1 MTQTTFEQKAPTFIF
16 HKDLFNYSGGF
27 LMYGNN
33 LNDQVFIAR
42 FKYGKKNWRTW
53 ANFLVKNFTVAE
65 YLQLADE
72 TSPREAIETKGF
84 CDEITI
90 NVMKAQ
96 LRAKDQIIA
105 ELNKRLEAK

>member
-16 HKDLFNYSGGF
+16 HKDLFKYSGGF
-27 LMYGNN
+27 LMYGDN

-42 FKYGKKNWRTW
+42 FKYTKNYRAWI
-53 ANFLVKNFTVAE
+53 NFLCKNFTVAE

-72 TSPREAIETKGF
+72 TSPREAIESKGF
-84 CDEITI
+84 YDDTTI
-90 NVMKAQ
+90 RWMKGQ

>member
-16 HKDLFNYSGGF
+16 HKDLFKYSGGF
-27 LMYGNN
+27 LMYGDN

-42 FKYGKKNWRTW
+42 FKYTKNYRAWI
-53 ANFLVKNFTVAE
+53 NFLCKNFTVAE

-72 TSPREAIETKGF
+72 TSPREAIESKGF
-84 CDEITI
+84 YDDTTI
-90 NVMKAQ
+90 RWMKGQ
-96 LRAKDQIIA
+96 LRAKNQIIA

>member
-1 MTQTTFEQKAPTFIF
+1 MENSIKTPTYSF
-16 HKDLFNYSGGF
+16 HKELFTYSGGY
-27 LMYGNN
+27 LMYGHN

-53 ANFLVKNFTVAE
+53 ANFLCKNFTVAE
-65 YLQLADE
+65 YLEAAE
-72 TSPREAIETKGF
+72 ATSPREAIESKGYY
-84 CDEITI
+84 DETT
-90 NVMKAQ
+90 VACMKAR

>member
-1 MTQTTFEQKAPTFIF
+1 MTQTTFENQAPTFIF
-16 HKDLFNYSGGF
+16 HKELFSYSGGY

-53 ANFLVKNFTVAE
+53 ANFLCKNFTVAE
-65 YLQLADE
+65 YLQAADE

-84 CDEITI
+84 YDDMTVAC
-90 NVMKAQ
+90 
-96 LRAKDQIIA
+96 LRAKLEIRENRIK
-105 ELNKRLEAK
+105 ELESK